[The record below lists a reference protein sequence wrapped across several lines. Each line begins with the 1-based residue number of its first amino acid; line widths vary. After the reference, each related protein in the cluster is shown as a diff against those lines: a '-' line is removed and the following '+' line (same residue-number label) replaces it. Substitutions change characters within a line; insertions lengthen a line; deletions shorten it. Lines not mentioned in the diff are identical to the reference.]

1 MTQPAIS
8 LSQRTPQEVFAHHVE
23 TLGAEDLDG
32 ILMDY
37 GETSAIITPE
47 GVTRGTAAIR
57 ELFAGLL
64 QALPKAQWNVKT
76 TVADNVLL
84 LEWTADSDRASVS
97 DGVDTFIFKDGLI
110 QYQTARLT
118 LVPKR

>member
-8 LSQRTPQEVFAHHVE
+8 LSQRTSQEVFTHHVE

-32 ILMDY
+32 ILLDY
-37 GETSAIITPE
+37 GETSAIITPA

-57 ELFAGLL
+57 ELFAGFLK
-64 QALPKAQWNVKT
+64 ALPKAQWNVKSI
-76 TVADNVLL
+76 VADNVLL